1 MRRAE
6 LVVRNCRVVT
16 PELTFLGWVAVRGGR
31 IVAMGDGEDSPDAEE
46 VVDGR
51 GQVLLPGRVDPHIH
65 LGVHYPFDCDVE
77 QTSRAAVAGGTTVMM
92 AHARSKESY
101 LDVYPSWAE
110 VVAARSYCDVVFHLQ
125 IQNRRHIEEIPEYRE
140 RFGVLCYKLHLDYR
154 VRSVA
159 ELDIAPLDDGDVYLT
174 MRQCAQIGGLCA
186 VHCEDVEIIRY
197 TLPEVRA
204 TGRRDLQAWSEARPS
219 FCEVADIH
227 TVGYLSELT
236 GCRAVVLHLS
246 AAEGIEAARLWSRQP
261 LILETLVQYLTI
273 FPEEVGERIG
283 AIGKMNPPL
292 RDRANGERLWAGVRS
307 GAIATVGTDHISCEK
322 HETEDLWEATAGMPG
337 IEVALP
343 LLLSEG
349 VDRGRITLE
358 DLVRVACL
366 NPARLYHIDDRKG
379 SIAVGKDADL
389 VLVDMNRERV
399 VSPETTVSGLKTA
412 ANGMRLRGW
421 PTVTIKGGRV
431 VFRDGEVIGPPG
443 GSLLRPY

>member
-1 MRRAE
+1 MRRVD

-16 PELTFLGWVAVRGGR
+16 PEVVFAGWVAVRGGR
-31 IVAMGDGEDSPDAEE
+31 IVAMGDDEYSPAAEE

-51 GQVLLPGRVDPHIH
+51 GQLLLPGRVDPHIH
-65 LGVHYPFDCDVE
+65 LGVHYPFDEDVE
-77 QTSRAAVAGGTTVMM
+77 QTSAAAVAGGTTVMM
-92 AHARSKESY
+92 AHARAKTSY
-101 LDVYPSWAE
+101 LDVYPSWEE
-110 VVAARSYCDVVFHLQ
+110 VVARRSYCDVVFHLQ
-125 IQNRRHIEEIPEYRE
+125 IQNRKHIDEIPKYRE

-159 ELDIAPLDDGDVYLT
+159 ELDIEPLDDGDAYLT
-174 MRQCAQIGGLCA
+174 MRQCAEIDGLCA

-197 TLPEVRA
+197 TLPAIRA
-204 TGRRDLQAWSEARPS
+204 TGRQDLQAWAEARPG

-227 TVGYLSELT
+227 TMAYLSELT
-236 GCRAVVLHLS
+236 GCRTVVLHLS
-246 AAEGIEAARLWSRQP
+246 AAEGVEAARRWTKRP
-261 LILETLVQYLTI
+261 LVLETLVQYLTI
-273 FPEEVGERIG
+273 FADEVGDKIG

-292 RDRANGERLWAGVRS
+292 RDRVNGERLWAAVRS

-322 HETEDLWEATAGMPG
+322 HESENLWEATAGMPG

-349 VDRGRITLE
+349 VDRGRISLQ

-399 VSPETTVSGLKTA
+399 VSPETTVGRFKTA

-421 PTVTIKGGRV
+421 PTVAIKGGRV
-431 VFRDGEVIGPPG
+431 VFRDGELIGPPA
-443 GSLLRPY
+443 GSVLRPY